1 MMQKCIDSCKTT
13 QQQEIKTVL
22 HKIFEYALEM
32 EIVDRDPSQHLKS
45 NSVDPTIDRIVF
57 TSNEIAIIEQAD
69 EWWKVCLACLL
80 YSGMRTKELRD
91 LTADDINLDELTIN
105 IRIAKNKSSVR
116 KIPIHTHA
124 EPYFRAYKEEGI
136 GFYDKTHNGFNKA
149 IQRSFEVE
157 HHAHDTRHTFATKM
171 RECGCDPLI
180 LQKILGHTPQT
191 ITERV
196 YTHLTLE
203 EMRQNIEK
211 LTY

>member
-1 MMQKCIDSCKTT
+1 M
-13 QQQEIKTVL
+13 
-22 HKIFEYALEM
+22 
-32 EIVDRDPSQHLKS
+32 
-45 NSVDPTIDRIVF
+45 
-57 TSNEIAIIEQAD
+57 
-69 EWWKVCLACLL
+69 
-80 YSGMRTKELRD
+80 
-91 LTADDINLDELTIN
+91 TADDIDLDEMTVN

-124 EPYFRAYKEEGI
+124 EPYFRTYKEEGI
-136 GFYDKTHNGFNKA
+136 GFYHKTHNGFNKA
-149 IQRSFEVE
+149 IQRSFETE